1 VKIWAYVAILALVL
15 GALTGV
21 YHAGRTSERV
31 KHLETL
37 NELENRLES
46 QRLEYE
52 NATNSLALAVLN
64 RKTERVVQYEEIIKQ
79 VDVLIPDTRSCDID
93 ASLLISARKGMQ
105 ESKPAASVNAGNARA
120 SQGGV
125 TRTAIKWAKLYN
137 EYRDSHNALIERV
150 KKLDCIAN
158 E

>member
-31 KHLETL
+31 KHLEAL
-37 NELENRLES
+37 NALENKLES

-64 RKTERVVQYEEIIKQ
+64 RKTERVIQYEEIIKQ
-79 VDVLIPDTRSCDID
+79 VEVIIPDNRSCDID

-105 ESKPAASVNAGNARA
+105 ESKPTAGTDAGNARA
-120 SQGGV
+120 SQGGTV
-125 TRTAIKWAKLYN
+125 RTAIKWAKLYN
-137 EYRDSHNALIERV
+137 EYRDSHNALIERI
-150 KKLDCIAN
+150 KKLDCIVN
-158 E
+158 D